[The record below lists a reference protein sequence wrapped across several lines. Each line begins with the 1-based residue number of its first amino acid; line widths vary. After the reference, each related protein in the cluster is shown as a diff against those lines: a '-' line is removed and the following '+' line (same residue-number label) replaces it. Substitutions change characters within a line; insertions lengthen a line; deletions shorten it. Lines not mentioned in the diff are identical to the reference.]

1 MTPIKRF
8 VYVGLVIYVED
19 YANLAELVC
28 VAANEAQRDF
38 ILHSLKD
45 FHGVPADAAS
55 DLEEIRTRVT
65 YY

>member
-19 YANLAELVC
+19 YAGMMQVC
-28 VAANEAQRDF
+28 CIAASKDQRDF

-45 FHGVPADAAS
+45 FHGVPADEVTPES
-55 DLEEIRTRVT
+55 VRTGT
-65 YY
+65 YGH